1 MIIREEND
9 VLNTD
14 ERRLYERQL
23 KFGVKS
29 VLEYLKIGWKEY
41 DPYNLVFRINNKG
54 ELVFYAEYKNGF
66 DLEYVTGDG
75 YTGDLYLKNKVT
87 SINKRG
93 KQIKDLGTWLFNLN
107 IDGAN
112 TFLNDVEDNANK
124 LELRDVNLL
133 DYVE

>member
-1 MIIREEND
+1 MIIKEEND
-9 VLNTD
+9 ILDTNKAKF
-14 ERRLYERQL
+14 YERQL
-23 KFGVKS
+23 KFDVKS
-29 VLEYLKIGWKEY
+29 VLNYLKIGWKEY

-112 TFLNDVEDNANK
+112 TFLNDVEDATNK
-124 LELRDVNLL
+124 LGLRDVNLL